1 MGLAGY
7 AAVQRSYALGV
18 LWLVG
23 FHCCLRSGEMF
34 ALRAGDIIFGQGS
47 NYAVLNLRLTKTGAR
62 RGAQESV
69 TISDSIV
76 AAHLQRV
83 VRDLPPGQ
91 LVCSLSGPSQR
102 QIFHEVCRELQL
114 DEHGYGMY
122 SFRRGG
128 ATHDFSH
135 HGRLDRTIV
144 RGRWSNS
151 RTARLYITEG
161 LAALADLRL
170 TPPQRRLLETA
181 ANFWHPG

>member
-18 LWLVG
+18 LWVVG

-128 ATHDFSH
+128 ATHDFSDCQLKA
-135 HGRLDRTIV
+135 LDLEPCTLPTFEVAMAIPSLLKQQANL
-144 RGRWSNS
+144 G
-151 RTARLYITEG
+151 G
-161 LAALADLRL
+161 MMAL
-170 TPPQRRLLETA
+170 
-181 ANFWHPG
+181 